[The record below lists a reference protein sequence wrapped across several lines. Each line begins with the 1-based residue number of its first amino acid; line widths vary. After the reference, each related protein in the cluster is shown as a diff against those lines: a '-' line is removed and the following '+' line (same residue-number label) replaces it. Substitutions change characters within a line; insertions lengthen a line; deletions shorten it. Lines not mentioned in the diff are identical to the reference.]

1 MVQVQFRSTPY
12 YPSLIYNFSSR
23 HSSFLY
29 LILSQ
34 PTYFYITIPS
44 FLTYN
49 PNEVIEIDLDRQG
62 CYWISYLDSNRSHFI
77 SMEEVVVIFIK
88 FALII
93 LNSVDIS

>member
-1 MVQVQFRSTPY
+1 MRQWAWRRELSWACSNGAKKAEEAQQKKIDAMVQVQFRSTPY

-62 CYWISYLDSNRSHFI
+62 CD
-77 SMEEVVVIFIK
+77 
-88 FALII
+88 
-93 LNSVDIS
+93 